1 MVEPEKTFLWKVI
14 SLKLRSV
21 KKIVLCVASS
31 SIAALLMT
39 GGRTTHSRFHIP
51 IDIHSTST
59 CHIEQDG
66 DLAELLRNTSLI
78 FWDEAPMTHKHCMES
93 LDRTLRD
100 VMSMVNKDNENLPFG
115 GITVIFGGDFR
126 QTFPVIPKS
135 TRTKIVNSSIK
146 RSYHWAG
153 MKVIQLCQNMR
164 LHREGCTSWNSVI

>member
-93 LDRTLRD
+93 LD
-100 VMSMVNKDNENLPFG
+100 
-115 GITVIFGGDFR
+115 IIFGGDFR